1 MEFETKEFMIRFLEE
16 RIIIMKQKESVSRM
30 TKKGAI
36 ECTEKMSEL
45 CNINANSKAIISYIE
60 SLYIKKDVLR
70 VFSEHPTHKD
80 VYATA
85 MISTSFIAKNMA
97 SIVLKMRARFVPDD
111 IPMQIFSTEAEAI
124 EWVHSILD
132 SKP

>member
-1 MEFETKEFMIRFLEE
+1 MEFETKEFTIRFLDE
-16 RIIIMKQKESVSRM
+16 RIIIMKQKERVSRM
-30 TKKGAI
+30 TKEGAI

-45 CNINANSKAIISYIE
+45 CNSNANSKAIISYIE
-60 SLYIKKDVLR
+60 SLYIKKDVLK

-97 SIVLKMRARFVPDD
+97 SIVLKMRARFAPDD
-111 IPMQIFSTEAEAI
+111 IPMQIFNTEAAAI
-124 EWVHSILD
+124 KWVYSILD
-132 SKP
+132 STP